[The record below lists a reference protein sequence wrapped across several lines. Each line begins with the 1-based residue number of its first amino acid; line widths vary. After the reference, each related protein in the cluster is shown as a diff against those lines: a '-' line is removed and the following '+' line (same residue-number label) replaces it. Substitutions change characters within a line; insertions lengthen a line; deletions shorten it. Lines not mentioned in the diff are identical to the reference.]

1 MCVQIR
7 DAQRMEEHLGR
18 GAGAGGVSVR
28 NPLLFARG
36 RSLS

>member
-18 GAGAGGVSVR
+18 G
-28 NPLLFARG
+28 RG
-36 RSLS
+36 RVESVSETHYCLPEEGV